1 MNEKVNVAEAKKRFS
16 ELLARTAFKG
26 EHFIIT
32 RRGKPMAALVDLE
45 QLARVEGRATRSDAA
60 TGLLGAA
67 GALADYKTFEDMMKD
82 VVRSRASARPRPV
95 DLS

>member
-1 MNEKVNVAEAKKRFS
+1 MNEKINVAEAKKRFS
-16 ELLARTAFKG
+16 ELLARAAFNG

-45 QLARVEGRATRSDAA
+45 QLARVEGHAIESDAA

-67 GALADYKTFEDMMKD
+67 GALADHMTFEDIMRD
-82 VVRSRASARPRPV
+82 VVRSRESARPRPV

>member
-1 MNEKVNVAEAKKRFS
+1 MNEKVNVAEAKRRFS

-45 QLARVEGRATRSDAA
+45 QLARVEGRATPSNVA

-67 GALADYKTFEDMMKD
+67 GALADYKTFEDIMKD
-82 VVRSRASARPRPV
+82 VVRSRESARPRSV